1 MGHCMSYFSLQM
13 FTQTFSGLLQYIM
26 VRLSK
31 NIADIVF
38 SFQPTRSA
46 LVLTKCLSLLK
57 FFHLVFVYSV
67 G

>member
-13 FTQTFSGLLQYIM
+13 FTETFSGLLQRIM
-26 VRLSK
+26 LRMSK
-31 NIADIVF
+31 HFADTVC
-38 SFQPTRSA
+38 SFQLTRSA

-57 FFHLVFVYSV
+57 FFDGVFVYSV